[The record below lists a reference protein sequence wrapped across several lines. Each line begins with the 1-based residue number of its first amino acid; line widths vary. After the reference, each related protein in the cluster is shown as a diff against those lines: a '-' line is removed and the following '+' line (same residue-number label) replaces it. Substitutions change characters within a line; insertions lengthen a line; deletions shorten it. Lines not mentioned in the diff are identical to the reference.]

1 MTKINVCN
9 KKKSFQM
16 YFGITQKKYTNEIF
30 RIATQTKQNFLKKKE
45 KKNTTTLLC
54 QI

>member
-1 MTKINVCN
+1 MFVIK

-30 RIATQTKQNFLKKKE
+30 RIATQTKQNF
-45 KKNTTTLLC
+45 
-54 QI
+54 